1 MQTIQIKLASAAGGV
16 DNGVMDD
23 CRDDVF
29 ALIGQAETESD
40 ASDVRAG
47 VVAAAA
53 AAFSLGDG

>member
-1 MQTIQIKLASAAGGV
+1 
-16 DNGVMDD
+16 MDD

>member
-1 MQTIQIKLASAAGGV
+1 MLASPAGGG